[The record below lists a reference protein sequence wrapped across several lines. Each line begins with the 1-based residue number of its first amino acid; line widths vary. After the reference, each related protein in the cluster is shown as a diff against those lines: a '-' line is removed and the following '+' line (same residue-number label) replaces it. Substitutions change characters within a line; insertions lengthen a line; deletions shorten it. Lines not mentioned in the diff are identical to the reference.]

1 MRHCEL
7 GTILGLEDG
16 TERYVHLAGDS
27 EEKDFFRREI
37 IYIMTQKRWVHR
49 YDVFDYWVF
58 FDGAGAGASLRTVS
72 TGSVPDYLVLLV

>member
-37 IYIMTQKRWVHR
+37 IYIMTQKRWAHR
-49 YDVFDYWVF
+49 YDVFDY
-58 FDGAGAGASLRTVS
+58 
-72 TGSVPDYLVLLV
+72 